1 MKRFFGSSVALSL
14 ALAASLG
21 MAAAQAP
28 AAAPADAAA
37 PAAKASKSTK
47 TTTTKTTTTTT
58 TTAAK
63 PAMIGGVRGSF
74 LFQIDQA
81 QDKLLQLANAIP
93 AEKYAW
99 KPGDGVRSVGEVF
112 NHVAAANYFFPT
124 IWKSTVAMP
133 AGIDPRTFEKEM
145 SGDKAKT
152 IDTLTKSFE
161 HVRAAIT
168 AAPEASLN
176 DKINIFGHDATVR
189 DAMLIVVTHAHEH
202 LGQAIAYTRSNGIVP
217 PWSAKGD

>member
-14 ALAASLG
+14 ALAASL
-21 MAAAQAP
+21 AAASAQAP
-28 AAAPADAAA
+28 APAT
-37 PAAKASKSTK
+37 KASTSTK
-47 TTTTKTTTTTT
+47 VTKTTKTTTTTT
-58 TTAAK
+58 ATKT
-63 PAMIGGVRGSF
+63 MVGGVRGSF

-99 KPGDGVRSVGEVF
+99 KPGEGVRSVGEVF
-112 NHVAAANYFFPT
+112 NHVASANYFFPT
-124 IWKSTVAMP
+124 IWKSTVPMP

-168 AAPEASLN
+168 AASEADLN
-176 DKINIFGHDATVR
+176 NKINIFGHDATVR

-202 LGQAIAYTRSNGIVP
+202 LGQSIAYARSNGVVP

>member
-1 MKRFFGSSVALSL
+1 MKRFFGSSAVLSL

-28 AAAPADAAA
+28 APSA
-37 PAAKASKSTK
+37 PAAKATK
-47 TTTTKTTTTTT
+47 ETKVTKTTKTTTTTT
-58 TTAAK
+58 TDTKAK
-63 PAMIGGVRGSF
+63 VGGVRGSF

-93 AEKYAW
+93 AEKYGW

-112 NHVAAANYFFPT
+112 NHVASAKYFFPT
-124 IWKSTVAMP
+124 FWKSKVAVP

-168 AAPEASLN
+168 AASEADLN
-176 DKINIFGHDATVR
+176 KKITIFGHDATVR

-202 LGQAIAYTRSNGIVP
+202 LGQAIAYARSNAIVP

>member
-1 MKRFFGSSVALSL
+1 MNRFFSSAIVLSL
-14 ALAASLG
+14 ALGAAL
-21 MAAAQAP
+21 AP
-28 AAAPADAAA
+28 AASAQDPAAT

-47 TTTTKTTTTTT
+47 VTKTTTTTTTT

-63 PAMIGGVRGSF
+63 PAVGGVRGSF

-93 AEKYAW
+93 AEKYGW

-112 NHVAAANYFFPT
+112 NHVASANYFFPT
-124 IWKSTVAMP
+124 LWKSTVPIP

-145 SGDKAKT
+145 GGDKAKT
-152 IDTLTKSFE
+152 IDALTKSFE
-161 HVRAAIT
+161 HARAAIL
-168 AAPEASLN
+168 AVPEADLGR
-176 DKINIFGHDATVR
+176 KISIFGHDATVR
-189 DAMLIVVTHAHEH
+189 DGMLVVVTHAHEH
-202 LGQAIAYTRSNGIVP
+202 LGQAIAYARSNGIVP

>member
-1 MKRFFGSSVALSL
+1 MKRFFGSSVVLSL
-14 ALAASLG
+14 ALAASL
-21 MAAAQAP
+21 AAASAQAP
-28 AAAPADAAA
+28 APAAPAT
-37 PAAKASKSTK
+37 KASTSTKATK
-47 TTTTKTTTTTT
+47 TTKTTTTTTTT

-63 PAMIGGVRGSF
+63 PGMVGGVRGSF

-99 KPGDGVRSVGEVF
+99 KPGEGVRSVGEVF

-168 AAPEASLN
+168 AASEADLN
-176 DKINIFGHDATVR
+176 NKINIFGHDATVR

-202 LGQAIAYTRSNGIVP
+202 LGQAIAYARSNGIVP

>member
-14 ALAASLG
+14 ALAASL
-21 MAAAQAP
+21 AAASAQAP
-28 AAAPADAAA
+28 APAT
-37 PAAKASKSTK
+37 KASTSTK
-47 TTTTKTTTTTT
+47 VTKTTKTTTTTT
-58 TTAAK
+58 ATKT
-63 PAMIGGVRGSF
+63 MVGGVRGSF

-99 KPGDGVRSVGEVF
+99 KPGEGVRSVGEVF
-112 NHVAAANYFFPT
+112 NHVASANYFFPT
-124 IWKSTVAMP
+124 IWKSTVPMP

-168 AAPEASLN
+168 AASEADLN
-176 DKINIFGHDATVR
+176 NKINIFGHDATVR

-202 LGQAIAYTRSNGIVP
+202 LGQSIAYARSNGIVP

>member
-14 ALAASLG
+14 ALAASLAV
-21 MAAAQAP
+21 AAAQAP
-28 AAAPADAAA
+28 APAASAPAT
-37 PAAKASKSTK
+37 KATK
-47 TTTTKTTTTTT
+47 ETKVTKTTKTTTTTT
-58 TTAAK
+58 ATK
-63 PAMIGGVRGSF
+63 PAVGGVRGSF

-81 QDKLLQLANAIP
+81 QEKLLALANAIP

-99 KPGDGVRSVGEVF
+99 KPGEGVRSVGEVF
-112 NHVAAANYFFPT
+112 NHVASANYFFPT
-124 IWKSTVAMP
+124 IWKSTVPMP

-202 LGQAIAYTRSNGIVP
+202 LGQAIAYARSNAIVP

>member
-1 MKRFFGSSVALSL
+1 MKRFFGSSVVLSL
-14 ALAASLG
+14 ALAASL
-21 MAAAQAP
+21 AAASAQAP
-28 AAAPADAAA
+28 ATPAAPAT
-37 PAAKASKSTK
+37 KASTSTKVTK
-47 TTTTKTTTTTT
+47 TTTTKTTTTTAT
-58 TTAAK
+58 K
-63 PAMIGGVRGSF
+63 PMVGGVRGSF

-99 KPGDGVRSVGEVF
+99 KPGEGVRSVGEVF
-112 NHVAAANYFFPT
+112 NHVASANYFFPT
-124 IWKSTVAMP
+124 IWKSTVPMP

-152 IDTLTKSFE
+152 IDILTKSFE
-161 HVRAAIT
+161 HVRAAIM
-168 AAPEASLN
+168 AASEADLN
-176 DKINIFGHDATVR
+176 NKINIFGHDATVR

-202 LGQAIAYTRSNGIVP
+202 LGQSIAYARSNAIVP

>member
-1 MKRFFGSSVALSL
+1 MTRFFSSAVVLSL
-14 ALAASLG
+14 ALVAAL
-21 MAAAQAP
+21 AP
-28 AAAPADAAA
+28 AASAQEPAAT

-47 TTTTKTTTTTT
+47 VTKTTKTTTTTT
-58 TTAAK
+58 TTTAK
-63 PAMIGGVRGSF
+63 VGGVRGSL

-93 AEKYAW
+93 ADKYTW

-112 NHVAAANYFFPT
+112 NHVASANYFFPT

-133 AGIDPRTFEKEM
+133 AGVDPRTFEKEM
-145 SGDKAKT
+145 GGDKAKT

-202 LGQAIAYTRSNGIVP
+202 LGQAIAYARSNAIVP

>member
-1 MKRFFGSSVALSL
+1 MNRFFSSAVVLSL
-14 ALAASLG
+14 ALAAAL
-21 MAAAQAP
+21 AP
-28 AAAPADAAA
+28 AASAQEPAPA
-37 PAAKASKSTK
+37 PAAKASKSTKVTK

-58 TTAAK
+58 AAK
-63 PAMIGGVRGSF
+63 PGMVGGVRGSF

-93 AEKYAW
+93 ADKYGW
-99 KPGDGVRSVGEVF
+99 KPGEGVRSVGEVF
-112 NHVAAANYFFPT
+112 NHVASANYFFPT
-124 IWKSTVAMP
+124 FWKSKVAVP

-152 IDTLTKSFE
+152 IDALTKSFE
-161 HVRAAIT
+161 HVREAIK

-202 LGQAIAYTRSNGIVP
+202 LGQAIAYARSNAIVP